1 LLVPKSAGSK
11 LGVRHIRKEKGR
23 GVLMPTNFQTATVV
37 FPASTGGPKF
47 QIGSATFTGPGAI
60 VAADV
65 ALKGFDIFFTNGN
78 HPLLQETVSIILL
91 GVTGLTVTFAVQFG
105 LRDSS
110 GVFDDPFGGSV
121 TVLAVADIV

>member
-1 LLVPKSAGSK
+1 
-11 LGVRHIRKEKGR
+11 
-23 GVLMPTNFQTATVV
+23 MPARFQTATVV

-60 VAADV
+60 VAADI
-65 ALKGFDIFFTNGN
+65 ALKGYDIFFTNGN
-78 HPLLQETVSIILL
+78 HPLLQEAVQLTLL
-91 GVTGLTVTFAVQFG
+91 GAAGLTVTFAVQFA